1 MDSFGARFSEAKYIK
16 VDIDFES
23 GDNVVTMVTE
33 TDGTPVTTTGV
44 ITWDDGSDEGSD
56 GGE

>member
-16 VDIDFES
+16 VEIDFGS

-44 ITWDDGSDEGSD
+44 ITWDEG
-56 GGE
+56 E